1 MIKINLK
8 ISFLQYYKP
17 QLTKSIK
24 EERKMETRFPQGEM
38 ENIQKRLQKL
48 FTLVVSTTVDD
59 RETGFLDIRNRVTQ
73 LYNRSRDLGLVSRQS
88 IEEIIEDV
96 RLYLDILNGEDNYE
110 LQKFK
115 KEFES
120 YKF

>member
-1 MIKINLK
+1 
-8 ISFLQYYKP
+8 
-17 QLTKSIK
+17 
-24 EERKMETRFPQGEM
+24 METRFPQGEM
-38 ENIQKRLQKL
+38 ESIQKRLQKL
-48 FTLVVSTTVDD
+48 FTLVVSTTVND
-59 RETGFLDIRNRVTQ
+59 RETVFIDIRNRVTQ
-73 LYNRSRDLGLVSRQS
+73 LYNSSRDLGLVSRQA

-115 KEFES
+115 KEFEN

>member
-1 MIKINLK
+1 
-8 ISFLQYYKP
+8 
-17 QLTKSIK
+17 
-24 EERKMETRFPQGEM
+24 METRFPQGEM

-115 KEFES
+115 KEFEN